1 MSTLAFL
8 LTVFLLFHGNLQLLA
23 QKANLKKKD
32 IQMQTFF
39 ILLSL
44 FLLSRMTTRH
54 FFLPTYLPT
63 YLPTRLSP
71 SSARCSTSLL
81 NIMYLS
87 PVPLS
92 STPFPLFG
100 RTQPPISIFCHPL
113 ALFCFQCF
121 YSVILYERLS
131 FSSIPQRTQVE
142 SIMGAS

>member
-23 QKANLKKKD
+23 QKANFKKRHSNANVFYSSFPVPF
-32 IQMQTFF
+32 IQNDNPA
-39 ILLSL
+39 
-44 FLLSRMTTRH
+44 FLL
-54 FFLPTYLPT
+54 TYLPT